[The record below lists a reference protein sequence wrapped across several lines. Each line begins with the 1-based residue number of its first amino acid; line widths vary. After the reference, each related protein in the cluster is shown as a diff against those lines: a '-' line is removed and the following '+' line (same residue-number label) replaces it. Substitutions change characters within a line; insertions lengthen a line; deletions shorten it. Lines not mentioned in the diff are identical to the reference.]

1 MSNQIHKDKLSTLFT
16 ELLKEIDSLP
26 LHPKNNLLLHS
37 RFVLSKVSWHFTV
50 ADLSK
55 TWVTEN
61 LDNLVSMYIRQL
73 LDLPISA
80 TLSSIILSKSQ
91 YGLNMILPSMKFS
104 HCQTFYRNSL
114 RSSPNDEIK
123 SLWKS
128 TNSGMNIQYDIYKN
142 TKDVLKAVRSEHKH
156 RLQTQLQSH
165 GAILSF
171 VLDHSLT
178 ATKSIWT
185 SVQSKMPKNIFN
197 FTIRY
202 LNNSLSTRSN
212 LKKWNFAQSSECSL
226 CHLPETLLHVVAG
239 CKSYLEEGR
248 YTSRHNSTLQ
258 ILANYFRAS
267 PGTSLYVDL
276 PCFHSPFIITGDKF
290 HPDLV
295 FVSPDNKIYILEL
308 TVDFETNLEVK
319 AECKRAKYR
328 SLMETL

>member
-1 MSNQIHKDKLSTLFT
+1 MHWFQFADDAAVITSGEKDNQLLLNCFTRWCQWAKMTIRVDKCTTFGIKKFSTRSLQFQPSLLINHAPVPTVKQGESFRYLGRYFEFVMSNQVHKDKLSTLFT

-26 LHPKNNLLLHS
+26 LHPKSKLLLYS

-61 LDNLVSMYIRQL
+61 LDNLVSKYIRQW

-91 YGLNMILPSMKFS
+91 YGLNMILPPMKFS
-104 HCQTFYRNSL
+104 QCQTVFRNSL
-114 RSSPNDEIK
+114 RTSPNDEIK

-156 RLQTQLQSH
+156 HLQTQLQSQ
-165 GAILSF
+165 GATLSF

-178 ATKSIWT
+178 ATKSTWT
-185 SVQSKMPKNIFN
+185 SVQSKMPKTIFN

-212 LKKWNFAQSSECSL
+212 LKNRIS
-226 CHLPETLLHVVAG
+226 
-239 CKSYLEEGR
+239 
-248 YTSRHNSTLQ
+248 HNPQ
-258 ILANYFRAS
+258 NA
-267 PGTSLYVDL
+267 LYVICQKL
-276 PCFHSPFIITGDKF
+276 FFM
-290 HPDLV
+290 L
-295 FVSPDNKIYILEL
+295 
-308 TVDFETNLEVK
+308 
-319 AECKRAKYR
+319 
-328 SLMETL
+328 